1 MVNRQLRY
9 KKIEEVILS
18 LFFVLFMIQYVPW
31 ATVPVYAEVHLT
43 SYVFYSL
50 LLNVS
55 FEVFFLEI

>member
-31 ATVPVYAEVHLT
+31 ATVPVYAGVHLT
-43 SYVFYSL
+43 SYVFYS
-50 LLNVS
+50 
-55 FEVFFLEI
+55 